1 MSTAGDDDHAH
12 PAASGLYA
20 RLGGS
25 PVLEAVVEIFY
36 DLNLKAWPR
45 HLKTASWF
53 LFVVERLREAQ
64 KY

>member
-36 DLNLKAWPR
+36 DLNLKAWPPQNCQ
-45 HLKTASWF
+45 LVSF
-53 LFVVERLREAQ
+53 CC
-64 KY
+64 